1 LTGDGAAHHGSKA
14 GEARPYTRAVRVL
27 ITEPLA
33 ERGLESLRQEH
44 DVEVRTD
51 LAAGGLAE
59 AIEPYDALVVRSQT
73 KVTSDVVDAGRNLK
87 VIARA
92 GIGLD
97 NVDVEAATRRGVMVV
112 NAPQSNVLS
121 AAEHTMALLL
131 ALARNVPRA
140 DAALRAG
147 RWERERFQG
156 VELHGK
162 TLGVVGLGRVGTMV
176 AQRALS
182 FGMRLIAFDPYVSR
196 DRARSLA
203 IELMPDLGALLVQ
216 SDFVTV
222 HLPRTSE
229 TEALIGERELALMKE
244 DARLIN
250 TARGGIVDEAA
261 LEAALRSGRL
271 GGAALDVFADEP
283 ATAHPL
289 FELPTVVVTPHLGA
303 ATVEAQDKAGLA
315 IAEMVRLALRG
326 EFVPYAVNVAAAE
339 VTEELRPFLPLAERL
354 GRILTAL
361 SEGALRGVAFDYVGR
376 IAEQDTR
383 VVTLAGLRGALAEV
397 VHEPVSFV
405 NAPTI
410 ARERGLDVAE
420 RRSVESQDYV
430 NLVLL
435 RADTEAGEVAVG
447 GTLVGPRH
455 AERLVR
461 MYEFDIDIAPADH
474 MAVFRYEDRPGVIG
488 AVGTILGEAGINV
501 GSMEVGR
508 TEAGGLALMCLTV
521 DSPIPPEVLERITSA
536 VGMKSAR
543 SVAL

>member
-1 LTGDGAAHHGSKA
+1 VK
-14 GEARPYTRAVRVL
+14 VL
-27 ITEPLA
+27 VTEPLA
-33 ERGLESLRQEH
+33 ELGLRSLREEH
-44 DVEVRTD
+44 DVDVRTE
-51 LAAGGLAE
+51 LAAGGLAG
-59 AIEPYDALVVRSQT
+59 AIEPYHALVVRSQT
-73 KVTSDVVDAGRNLK
+73 KVTAGVVEAGRNLK

-121 AAEHTMALLL
+121 AAEHTLALIL
-131 ALARNVPRA
+131 ALARNVPQA

-147 RWERERFQG
+147 GWERERFQG

-162 TLGVVGLGRVGTMV
+162 TLGVIGLGRVGTMV
-176 AQRALS
+176 AQRSLS

-196 DRARSLA
+196 DRARGLG

-216 SDFVTV
+216 SDVITV
-222 HLPRTSE
+222 HLPRTAE
-229 TEALIGERELALMKE
+229 TEGLLGERELALMKE
-244 DARLIN
+244 GARLIN
-250 TARGGIVDEAA
+250 TARGGIVDEVA

-283 ATAHPL
+283 VTEHPL
-289 FELPTVVVTPHLGA
+289 FGLPSVVVTPHLGA
-303 ATVEAQDKAGLA
+303 ATREAQDKAGLA
-315 IAEMVRLALRG
+315 IAEMVHLALRG

-339 VTEELRPFLPLAERL
+339 VAEEVRPFLPLAERL

-361 SEGALRGVAFDYVGR
+361 AEGAMRSVTIDYVGR
-376 IAEQDTR
+376 IAERDTR
-383 VVTLAGLRGALAEV
+383 VVTLAALVGVLAEV

-410 ARERGLDVAE
+410 ARERGLEVAE
-420 RRSVESQDYV
+420 RRSAEAQDYV
-430 NLVLL
+430 NLVVL
-435 RADTEAGEVAVG
+435 RADTEAGDVAVG

-461 MYEFDIDIAPADH
+461 LYEFDIDIAPADH

-488 AVGTILGEAGINV
+488 TVGTILGQAGVNI

-521 DSPIPPEVLERITSA
+521 DSPIPPEALDRITSA

-543 SVAL
+543 SVGL